1 MAMSNDYD
9 DFLIQRNIDRFIRL
23 LESEEDAQKRATLAQ
38 LLAEERAKM
47 VSASPQ
53 PDA

>member
-1 MAMSNDYD
+1 MSSEYD

-23 LESEEDAQKRATLAQ
+23 LESEENAQKRATLAQ

-47 VSASPQ
+47 ASALPQ
-53 PDA
+53 TDA